1 MKLGALLLSLF
12 LSLNLYASKPGDM
25 YGRLGDLNIDPDSIM
40 CTLSWTMIYKPV
52 VAKLPGSDKLKH
64 CTMSCMVALNCNE
77 ETTFLIGLLKELA
90 DMMGQ
95 GNPEFGDI
103 LANIK
108 GIELSRDLD
117 TQLMCYPTC
126 KQHF

>member
-1 MKLGALLLSLF
+1 MKF
-12 LSLNLYASKPGDM
+12 LPKFFIFFIVFSSMIIANKASANAYD
-25 YGRLGDLNIDPDSIM
+25 DLDIDPEQIM
-40 CTLSWTMIYKPV
+40 CTISWNMIYKPV

-64 CTMSCMVALNCNE
+64 CTISCMVAKNCSE
-77 ETTFLIGLLKELA
+77 EATFIVGLLKELA

-95 GNPEFGDI
+95 GTPEFGDI
-103 LANIK
+103 MANIK
-108 GIELSRDLD
+108 GIELSRGLD